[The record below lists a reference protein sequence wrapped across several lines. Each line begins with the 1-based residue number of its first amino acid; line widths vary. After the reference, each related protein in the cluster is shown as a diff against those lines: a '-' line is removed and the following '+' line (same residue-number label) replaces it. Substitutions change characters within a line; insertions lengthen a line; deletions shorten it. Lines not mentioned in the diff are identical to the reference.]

1 MRKYLLSILFLLY
14 LIPAGLQAQV
24 EEKPALISLSGI
36 IYQNSNARP
45 LAYVNIRIKNTN
57 RGGISA
63 RNGFFSVVV
72 SPLDTLLISSVGF
85 KTIQMTVPDSLYRD
99 RELIFIS
106 MEFDTVMLDE
116 AVVYPWP
123 TKEQF
128 REAFLAL
135 RVMDKTP
142 YHMMPI
148 PGVHAVTN
156 PIPVQP
162 TIMNPASLIYES
174 FILKNLNK
182 LPKRKRVKLLPKWE

>member
-14 LIPAGLQAQV
+14 LIPAGLQAQE

-148 PGVHAVTN
+148 PGVHAITN